1 MLQTGRSKGAKEKQ
15 TTLQWQLDVKT
26 FKVAVVEPPPVPL
39 QRGIKGE
46 ALHGKVAEGDLIYC
60 IGISIW

>member
-26 FKVAVVEPPPVPL
+26 FKVAVVERRASSLYMEKSP
-39 QRGIKGE
+39 K
-46 ALHGKVAEGDLIYC
+46 AT
-60 IGISIW
+60 